1 MDKETKFDVPALI
14 KKVLKFL
21 ISGIF
26 SLIIFVIITP
36 IILIK
41 FFLKFLAYT
50 FGIAI
55 MYPLGKFIIILGVGL
70 ILEIIKYLGFID
82 TATTNEVGNYVE
94 SFICRNSKGEFD
106 FLPSGSF
113 SYYYFPRYAIAGFI
127 FALLVTIAEIKD
139 RR

>member
-1 MDKETKFDVPALI
+1 MDKEKIFDISALM
-14 KKVLKFL
+14 KKGIKFL
-21 ISGIF
+21 IFGLF
-26 SLIIFVIITP
+26 SLIIFIIITP
-36 IILIK
+36 VILVK
-41 FFLKFLAYT
+41 FFLKFLTFT

-82 TATTNEVGNYVE
+82 TAGTNEVGNYVE

-113 SYYYFPRYAIAGFI
+113 SHYYFPRYAIAAFI
-127 FALLVTIAEIKD
+127 LALFVTIEEIKD
-139 RR
+139 RI